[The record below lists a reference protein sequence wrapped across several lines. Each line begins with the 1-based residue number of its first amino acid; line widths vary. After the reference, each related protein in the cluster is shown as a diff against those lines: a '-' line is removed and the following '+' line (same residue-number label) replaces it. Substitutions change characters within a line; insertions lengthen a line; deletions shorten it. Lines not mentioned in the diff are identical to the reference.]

1 MRKKLQ
7 NLERLCQKVEA
18 RFGEDDELVLAFKQ
32 ELLSMRE
39 KLSKEVSAKNFGRR
53 KLDRIDPLAIHTL
66 PH

>member
-7 NLERLCQKVEA
+7 NLERLCQKMEA

-39 KLSKEVSAKNFGRR
+39 KLSKEVAAKNFGRR
-53 KLDRIDPLAIHTL
+53 KLDRIDPPAIHTL